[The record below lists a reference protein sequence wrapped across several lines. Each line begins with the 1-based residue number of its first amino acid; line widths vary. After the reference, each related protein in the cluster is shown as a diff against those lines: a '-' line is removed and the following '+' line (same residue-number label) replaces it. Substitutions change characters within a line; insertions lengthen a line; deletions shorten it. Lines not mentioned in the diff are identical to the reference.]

1 MTIPAYPAAQAVA
14 SRARDH
20 FARHQLAARQKGY
33 QDLAPEPDR
42 EAIELITNAAFWAS
56 LRREEGYAPKISLAF
71 LPPEQAGRPMHF
83 ERPLKLTP
91 DALTH
96 LAPAVER
103 PGIHLGVWREQ
114 PGPGEAA
121 NGGVD
126 AAADGRAPRAAPDGS
141 ETDGNAADD
150 GAGLDPSAGQGF
162 PGSALAGSLAAPL
175 FAGPAPRSPN
185 GSLVV
190 WGATRSIPKLCFVLE
205 VVAPGLLVIKHR
217 SGPGCGKFINVA
229 VIEGDQVKVLDPQGS
244 ATLAASPPLLRA
256 MLELDA
262 PATGTL
268 HTNVLLQLAVSMR
281 AHQRGGAL
289 LVIPSGSEAW
299 RQSMVR
305 PISYGVSPPFAT
317 LGRLMGEDHAAR
329 QERRWE
335 ESLQLAV
342 DGIAGLT
349 AVDGATILTDQYD
362 LLAFGAKITRREG
375 APQVEKVILSEPI
388 DHAVPRIV
396 APAQLGGT
404 RHISAAQF
412 AQDQPDAVALVASQD
427 GRFTT
432 FAWSESDQ
440 MVHAHRIE
448 TLLL

>member
-14 SRARDH
+14 SRVRDH

-33 QDLAPEPDR
+33 LELAPEPDR

-71 LPPEQAGRPMHF
+71 LPPEQAGRPLRF
-83 ERPLKLTP
+83 ERPLRLTP

-114 PGPGEAA
+114 GAPGPDQL
-121 NGGVD
+121 GVAEQ
-126 AAADGRAPRAAPDGS
+126 AAAALDGDGVPDLQS
-141 ETDGNAADD
+141 NAVESPQVSGF
-150 GAGLDPSAGQGF
+150 GA
-162 PGSALAGSLAAPL
+162 SALEALAPGA
-175 FAGPAPRSPN
+175 AS

-190 WGATRSIPKLCFVLE
+190 WGATRTIPKLCFVLE

-217 SGPGCGKFINVA
+217 SGPGCGKFVNVA

-244 ATLAASPPLLRA
+244 STLAASPPLLRA

-262 PATGTL
+262 PATGSE

-299 RQSMVR
+299 RQSIVR

-317 LGRLMGEDHAAR
+317 LGRLIGEDHAAR

-335 ESLQLAV
+335 ESLRLAV

-349 AVDGATILTDQYD
+349 AVDGATILNDQYD
-362 LLAFGAKITRREG
+362 LLAFGAKITRRQG
-375 APQVEKVILSEPI
+375 APQVERVLASEPLAG
-388 DHAVPRIV
+388 AVPRIV
-396 APAQLGGT
+396 SPAQLGGT

-412 AQDQPDAVALVASQD
+412 AQDQPDTVALVASQD

-432 FAWSESDQ
+432 FAWSERDQ